1 MPSWWH
7 HHPHLCLPALEGLG
21 FPEFPMHKPI
31 ALLGEHNP
39 SFPPHAA
46 TDAAVGHSRRLLEA
60 DIDAVWVSTEDIT
73 PDLFQRF
80 GAIWVAPGSPYKNL
94 EQTLWAI
101 RQARKD
107 GIPCLG
113 TCGGFQHM
121 VLEYARNALGFR
133 EAHHEEYDPYASTLF
148 ISELTCSL
156 AGRTMELSFTPGSRV
171 AGIYAAL
178 TAKER
183 YYCNFGINPDC
194 VDVLK
199 EGPLQFTGADAEGE
213 LRVLELPGHPF
224 FLGTLYVPQAR
235 STAARPHPLVTEF
248 LRAALT

>member
-1 MPSWWH
+1 
-7 HHPHLCLPALEGLG
+7 
-21 FPEFPMHKPI
+21 
-31 ALLGEHNP
+31 
-39 SFPPHAA
+39 
-46 TDAAVGHSRRLLEA
+46 
-60 DIDAVWVSTEDIT
+60 
-73 PDLFQRF
+73 
-80 GAIWVAPGSPYKNL
+80 
-94 EQTLWAI
+94 
-101 RQARKD
+101 
-107 GIPCLG
+107 
-113 TCGGFQHM
+113 M